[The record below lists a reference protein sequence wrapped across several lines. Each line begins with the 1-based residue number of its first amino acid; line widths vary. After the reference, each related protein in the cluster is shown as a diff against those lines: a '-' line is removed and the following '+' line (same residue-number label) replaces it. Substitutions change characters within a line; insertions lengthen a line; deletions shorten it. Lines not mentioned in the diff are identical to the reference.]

1 MRIGHDKLVSD
12 FKRLADEGGLF
23 HAYLFVGEKGVGK
36 FSFALS
42 LANYL
47 EKGSFDL
54 PGENKVLGELLIV
67 RPEEKET
74 IGIDQIRRIRHFLS
88 EKPVLGSRRLVVIDQ
103 AEALTDQAGNALLKV
118 LEEPPESGLL
128 VLVAE
133 SAESVFRTIR
143 SRSQVVYF
151 GKAEE
156 KDVASWLIE
165 EKGLKKAEAEK
176 IAALSFGKP
185 GIAARLSGEKA
196 AALAAAEEFLAS
208 PARRSAIIRQLL
220 DEEASV
226 PEFLEDLIL
235 LLRRS
240 PQPRFK
246 ALRAVTETMTR
257 VMDYN
262 VNKRLQLEAMA
273 ADM

>member
-1 MRIGHDKLVSD
+1 MLIGHDKLVTD

-36 FSFALS
+36 FSFAMALG
-42 LANYL
+42 NYL
-47 EKGSFDL
+47 EKGRFDL
-54 PGENKVLGELLIV
+54 LGENEVLGELLIV
-67 RPEEKET
+67 RPEERET
-74 IGIDQIRRIRHFLS
+74 IGIDQIRRIRYFLS
-88 EKPVLGSRRLVVIDQ
+88 EKPVRGTKRLVIIDQ
-103 AEALTDQAGNALLKV
+103 AETLTDQAANALLKV

-128 VLVAE
+128 VLIAE

-143 SRSQVVYF
+143 SRTQVVYF
-151 GKAEE
+151 GKAGE
-156 KDVASWLIE
+156 KEVAAWLTE

-185 GIAARLSGEKA
+185 GAASRLSGEKGVTL
-196 AALAAAEEFLAS
+196 ALAEEFLAS
-208 PARRSAIIRQLL
+208 PSKRSAIIRQLL

-226 PEFLEDLIL
+226 PEFLEDLLL

-240 PQPRFK
+240 PQPEFK
-246 ALRAVTETMTR
+246 AMRAVTETMTR

-273 ADM
+273 ADI